1 MKEQKLILIE
11 VNSMMKKQKTIRIA
25 VSSALLLTVVAAG
38 VTLYRTGTI
47 TEQTKDNRQEEQQME
62 EDTSLSEMAQAEE
75 MTTQEDTAN
84 VNTNQAV
91 AENTEDIQEQEALA
105 SNENLLVESGSK
117 ENPTAETSSA
127 ETEENSAEETL
138 ADASPVLNFSDESTI
153 LWPVSGEIIID
164 YSMDATTYFPTL
176 DQYKYNS
183 AVMLDAEV
191 GDPVQAAATGT
202 VLSIYE
208 NEETGSTMTVDLGNG
223 YQAVYGQLKDIR
235 AEVGQTVEAGTIIG
249 YINEPTKYYVEEGA
263 NLYFA
268 MTKDEAPVDPMIYME
283 TVTE

>member
-127 ETEENSAEETL
+127 ATEENSAEETL

>member
-1 MKEQKLILIE
+1 
-11 VNSMMKKQKTIRIA
+11 
-25 VSSALLLTVVAAG
+25 
-38 VTLYRTGTI
+38 
-47 TEQTKDNRQEEQQME
+47 
-62 EDTSLSEMAQAEE
+62 
-75 MTTQEDTAN
+75 
-84 VNTNQAV
+84 
-91 AENTEDIQEQEALA
+91 
-105 SNENLLVESGSK
+105 
-117 ENPTAETSSA
+117 
-127 ETEENSAEETL
+127 
-138 ADASPVLNFSDESTI
+138 
-153 LWPVSGEIIID
+153 
-164 YSMDATTYFPTL
+164 
-176 DQYKYNS
+176 
-183 AVMLDAEV
+183 MLDAEV

-263 NLYFA
+263 NLNFA

>member
-1 MKEQKLILIE
+1 
-11 VNSMMKKQKTIRIA
+11 MMKKQKTIRIA

-127 ETEENSAEETL
+127 ATEENSAEETL

-153 LWPVSGEIIID
+153 LWPVGGEIIID

>member
-25 VSSALLLTVVAAG
+25 VSSALLLTVAAAG
-38 VTLYRTGTI
+38 ITMYRAGI
-47 TEQTKDNRQEEQQME
+47 TDPTKENQQEEQQME
-62 EDTSLSEMAQAEE
+62 EDTSLSEMAQTEVGDELPEE
-75 MTTQEDTAN
+75 IAD
-84 VNTNQAV
+84 VNTDQAV
-91 AENTEDIQEQEALA
+91 AENTEQIAVSD
-105 SNENLLVESGSK
+105 
-117 ENPTAETSSA
+117 ENPETVDMEESNTGMITEDVQESP
-127 ETEENSAEETL
+127 TEETIAE
-138 ADASPVLNFSDESTI
+138 AAPVLNFSDESTI
-153 LWPVSGEIIID
+153 LWPVSGEILID

-176 DQYKYNS
+176 DQYKYNE
-183 AVMLDAEV
+183 AVMLGAAV

-223 YQAVYGQLKDIR
+223 YQAVYGQLKDIN
-235 AEVGQTVEAGTIIG
+235 AAVGQTIEAGTIIG
-249 YINEPTKYYVEEGA
+249 YIDDPTKYYVKEGA

-268 MTKDEAPVDPMIYME
+268 MNKDEIPVDPMVYME